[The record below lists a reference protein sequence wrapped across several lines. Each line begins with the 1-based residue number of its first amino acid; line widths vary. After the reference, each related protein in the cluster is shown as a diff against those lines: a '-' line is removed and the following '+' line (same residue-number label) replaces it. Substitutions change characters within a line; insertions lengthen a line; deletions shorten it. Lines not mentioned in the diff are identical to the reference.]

1 MSNTRTS
8 SRGRTPSGRPNPVDI
23 HVGERLR
30 LRRMLLGLSQEALAR
45 LLGLTFQQIQKYES
59 GANRIGASRLY
70 DLAHALGVSV
80 DYFYD
85 EMTEQVRQA
94 SPRHMVRLDL
104 EPEVPPIL
112 SVNSRETLDL
122 IRTYYRINDPSVRR
136 RVQEL
141 ARSLGAQ
148 LERQAER
155 LRLSQD
161 VDAARQN
168 RPDPGE

>member
-1 MSNTRTS
+1 MSNTRIS

-23 HVGERLR
+23 HVGARLR
-30 LRRMLLGLSQEALAR
+30 QRRMMLGLSQEGLAR
-45 LLGLTFQQIQKYES
+45 RLGLTFQQIQKYES
-59 GANRIGASRLY
+59 GANRVGASRLY
-70 DLAHALGVSV
+70 DLARTLAVSV
-80 DYFYD
+80 DYFYE
-85 EMTEQVRQA
+85 EMNEQVRQA
-94 SPRHMVRLDL
+94 SPRHMARLEAEPDVR
-104 EPEVPPIL
+104 PVP

-136 RVQEL
+136 RVHEF

-161 VDAARQN
+161 ADPGRQTQ
-168 RPDPGE
+168 PDPGE